1 MRIIAISTLKTFW
14 EKHQDAEQP
23 LKEWY
28 TKTSR
33 AQWNSLADIRN
44 DFNTV
49 DYTGNQR
56 YVFNIK
62 GNRYRL
68 LAAIKFKP
76 KLVYIRFT
84 GTHSE
89 YDRID
94 ASTI

>member
-14 EKHQDAEQP
+14 EKHPDAELP

-28 TKTSR
+28 IKSSR
-33 AQWNSLADIRN
+33 AQWESLADIRN
-44 DFNTV
+44 DSNTV
-49 DYTGNQR
+49 NYVGNQR

-62 GNRYRL
+62 GNLYRL
-68 LAAIKFKP
+68 IAAIKFKP
-76 KLVYIRFT
+76 KLVYIRYI

-89 YDRID
+89 YDKID

>member
-14 EKHQDAEQP
+14 EKHPEAELP

-28 TKTSR
+28 IKTSW
-33 AQWNSLADIRN
+33 AQWKSLADIRN

-49 DYTGNQR
+49 DYVGNQR

-68 LAAIKFKP
+68 VAAIKFKP

-94 ASTI
+94 AATI